1 MIHIDDYEMESI
13 KDSVYLLEDIED
25 LKNQIYP
32 LLHEEPATIVV
43 EENEISKQLQHETKL
58 RTFPLKGIAEKFLDT

>member
-1 MIHIDDYEMESI
+1 MMINDDWEHEFAKGML
-13 KDSVYLLEDIED
+13 YLQEDIEE
-25 LKNQIYP
+25 LKSQIYP

-58 RTFPLKGIAEKFLDT
+58 RTFPLKGIAEEFIDT